1 MLRFRFRYIPNR
13 DARWGAFA
21 SESFNNRG
29 IASTGISLSIS
40 HLIRLIY
47 PIEQFWDYMKD
58 WIRDRYLAAYD
69 RKLSYDQLRE
79 VVRAVWDAI
88 LLPS

>member
-1 MLRFRFRYIPNR
+1 MVF
-13 DARWGAFA
+13 
-21 SESFNNRG
+21 
-29 IASTGISLSIS
+29 SLSIS

-79 VVRAVWDAI
+79 VVRAVSDAI